1 MNRFVISNM
10 GPGMRSNAYELC
22 RKAGFEPKV
31 LYEGYDT
38 EMTGELVAQA
48 RR

>member
-1 MNRFVISNM
+1 MTVLSSAIW

-31 LYEGYDT
+31 LYEGI
-38 EMTGELVAQA
+38 
-48 RR
+48 